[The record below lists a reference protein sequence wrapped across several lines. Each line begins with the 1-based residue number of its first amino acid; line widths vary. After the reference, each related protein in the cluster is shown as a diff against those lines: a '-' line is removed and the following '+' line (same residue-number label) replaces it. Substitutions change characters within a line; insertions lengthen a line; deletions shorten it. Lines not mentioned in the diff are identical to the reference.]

1 MGKQVKRGTYQV
13 TFKDGVQIIVGNN
26 YKSWL
31 THAAEYASWA
41 YGIWNAPRG
50 TMTREQLAE
59 HVERV
64 EYADIEFV
72 DDGGLKYATPDAYQE
87 VIDEECKKDGVYRTP
102 YWLLKDEFVSSTA
115 DRLKLKKELE
125 RL

>member
-1 MGKQVKRGTYQV
+1 MPKQIKRGTYRI
-13 TFKDGVQIIVGNN
+13 TFKDGKQIIVGNN

-31 THAAEYASWA
+31 THATEYASWRF
-41 YGIWNAPRG
+41 GRWSKGDMDRDQI
-50 TMTREQLAE
+50 AE

-64 EYADIEFV
+64 EYSETEFV

-87 VIDEECKKDGVYRTP
+87 VIDEMAAKDQVQYKP
-102 YWLLKDEFVSSTA
+102 YADLQFTSSTD
-115 DRLKLKKELE
+115 DRVKLKKEIG